1 MGKIKYK
8 KKQNNTMTAIQRLS
22 KEIIA
27 LKRLKERDQ
36 NMLFEA
42 YPIDDNMLLEWEAII
57 EGPENS
63 PYEKGKWK
71 LSMSFP
77 ERYPMEAPQLRFE
90 TPIAHPNVGED
101 GDICLDILD
110 SEWTPGMKIE
120 KVLLSL
126 ISLLTD
132 PNPDSPMREDLAS
145 LYSEDFEEYEKEI
158 RQHTDTY
165 ALEKSQK

>member
-1 MGKIKYK
+1 MGKYQ

-42 YPIDDNMLLEWEAII
+42 HPKNDNMLLEWEATIK
-57 EGPENS
+57 GPENS
-63 PYEKGKWK
+63 PYEKGEWK
-71 LSMSFP
+71 LTMSFP
-77 ERYPMEAPQLRFE
+77 ERYPMEAPEVYFE
-90 TPIAHPNVGED
+90 TPIAHPNVSEGGE
-101 GDICLDILD
+101 ICLDILGD
-110 SEWTPGMKIE
+110 QWTPGMKIE

-132 PNPDSPMREDLAS
+132 PNPDSPMREDLAH
-145 LYSEDFEEYEKEI
+145 LYNEDYEEYEKEI
-158 RQHTDTY
+158 RQHTEQF
-165 ALEKSQK
+165 AWK